1 MFALVESGKIT
12 QFPKGNKGITIGD
25 NQYPSSIYT
34 LWTEAERNAIG
45 IYTVAI
51 DNTNRKDETFYIN
64 TDVTYT
70 FTGSAVTGSYGTA
83 TAKGLADSLYTS
95 QDKTD
100 KLIPEGKDVG
110 DVKVKGLKTLYKEKF
125 NAEAAG
131 LLAKTDW
138 YVIKAAD
145 VTSYSVPSNITTY
158 RAAVR
163 TKVNS
168 METQID
174 GCSDVDALI
183 TLLTY
188 TTDSEGVTSRPLGEF
203 PDEVV

>member
-1 MFALVESGKIT
+1 MFALVQEGSIVSY
-12 QFPKGNKGITIGD
+12 PKGNKGITID
-25 NQYPSSIYT
+25 DVQYPKTIFT

-45 IYTVAI
+45 IYTVI
-51 DNTNRKDETFYIN
+51 EDNSKKKSEEFYIN
-64 TDVTYT
+64 TNQTISYDDTDDEVT
-70 FTGSAVTGSYGTA
+70 ASYGNA
-83 TAKGLADSLYTS
+83 TAKLLNDENAVDDNGDPILDANGD
-95 QDKTD
+95 Q
-100 KLIPEGKDVG
+100 LINY
-110 DVKVKGLKTLYKEKF
+110 GLKTHYKKIF
-125 NAEAAG
+125 NAQAKG
-131 LLAKTDW
+131 LLEKTDW
-138 YVIKAAD
+138 YVIKATD
-145 VTSYSVPSNITTY
+145 VESYSVPSNITTY

-188 TTDSEGVTSRPLGEF
+188 TEDSEGVVSRPLGEF